1 MLKKIILFSI
11 FIFFKTFALIE
22 APSTIYVG
30 NGMNSLGAYNYEYYE
45 FFSDSSGI
53 NTINI
58 DDYTFIKGNTYT
70 FTKLNSNY
78 HPFVVADSKSGSSW
92 HLAEQ
97 TSAINY
103 NFQNT
108 SGPSINPNQSVTF
121 TIPLNYSG
129 EMGYY
134 CEIVFHSRMQNSL
147 NISEPQPIDFFEV
160 TNFSLS
166 QNTLNVDYN
175 LSGYFSSP
183 KSLTIPAGTTFAAG
197 ETKIFDSNNF
207 VAGNNSDLGFTGDM
221 LSSNRLIITEYLT
234 FESTG
239 TITGERLNA
248 LDALNNDHFIPVS
261 STNDLGLFFVEQ
273 SITDPLPDIPQGDII
288 VEIEEITDQLT
299 HPIGLIDPNDGSGR
313 KFVFQQT
320 GEIKTLDVNNNLSST
335 DVLDISDELVDL
347 FPVIPYDERGLLGV
361 ILHPSFT
368 NNGILYYFASVP
380 VSSNIT
386 ADFTFPENTNLD
398 HHSVLVEVTFTD
410 SNLSSYFGDG
420 DTYTQRE
427 ILRLEQPVAE
437 SFPIIGSNH
446 NSGSMSFDTNGY
458 LMISIGDAGD
468 ANDTGNGHGLIGNGQ
483 DPSNIWGSIIRID
496 VNGFNSTNGEYGI
509 PSDNPFVNDSEK
521 LDEIYAYGFRNPWT
535 FSLDPS
541 SGIIYS
547 ADSGQDLV
555 QEVNIVEK
563 GKNYGW
569 RTKEGSFLFDPQT
582 GLIGSINN
590 FTNINNYIDPLV
602 EYDHDQ
608 GYANVIGGHVYRG
621 ESIPSLIGSYVCGD
635 YGAIFSNSGSLFYID
650 ASNTL
655 KRIQIGVDNRAL
667 TTDVRGFSFDSDGEL
682 YFVGNGVSS
691 ASLFK
696 IVPYAKAQ
704 LTFEQTSVNVRVDG
718 NGKVLKLINSS
729 NLINLFNGNTNIIL
743 ESGDSFDFPIEESGF
758 FKAVAE

>member
-1 MLKKIILFSI
+1 MLKFISLIILFSLN
-11 FIFFKTFALIE
+11 TFALIE
-22 APSTIYVG
+22 APSIVYVG
-30 NGMNSLGAYNYEYYE
+30 NGMNSLGAYNNEYYQ
-45 FFSDSSGI
+45 FFSDSSG
-53 NTINI
+53 NNSINI
-58 DDYTFIKGNTYT
+58 NDYTFVKGNTYT
-70 FTKLNSNY
+70 FTKLSSNY
-78 HPFVVADSKSGSSW
+78 HPFVIADSKNGSDW
-92 HLAEQ
+92 HLASQ

-103 NFQNT
+103 EFQNT
-108 SGPSINPNQSVTF
+108 SAPAINPNESVTF
-121 TIPLNYSG
+121 TIPSDYSG
-129 EMGYY
+129 ELGYFCQIIY
-134 CEIVFHSRMQNSL
+134 HSRMQNSL
-147 NISEPQPIDFFEV
+147 NITDPQPIDFFEV

-166 QNTLNVDYN
+166 ENTISNDYN
-175 LSGYFSSP
+175 LSGYFTAP

-197 ETKIFDSNNF
+197 ETKIFDSNYF
-207 VAGNNSDLGFTGDM
+207 AAGSNSDLGFVGDM
-221 LSSNRLIITEYLT
+221 LSSNRLVITEYLT
-234 FESTG
+234 LESNG
-239 TITGERLNA
+239 NIIGERLNA
-248 LDALNNDHFIPVS
+248 LDALNNDHFIPIS
-261 STNDLGLFFVEQ
+261 STNDLGLFFDEQ
-273 SITDPLPDIPQGDII
+273 SITDPLPDIPQGEII
-288 VEIEEITDQLT
+288 VEIVEITDQLT
-299 HPIGLIDPNDGSGR
+299 HPIGLIDPDDGSGR

-320 GEIKTLDVNNNLSST
+320 GEIKTLDADNNLSSVN
-335 DVLDISDELVDL
+335 VLDISSELVDL

-380 VSSNIT
+380 TNST
-386 ADFTFPENTNLD
+386 ADFTFPENVNID

-410 SNLSSYFGDG
+410 SNGSSYFGDG
-420 DTYTQRE
+420 DTYSQQE

-496 VNGFNSTNGEYGI
+496 LNGVNSANGKYGI
-509 PSDNPFVNDSEK
+509 PLDNPFINDSNK

-535 FSLDPS
+535 FSLDPA
-541 SGIIYS
+541 SGVIYS

-590 FTNINNYIDPLV
+590 FTNVNNYVDPLV

-621 ESIPSLIGSYVCGD
+621 ESIPSLVGSYICGD

-650 ASNTL
+650 ATSNIL
-655 KRIQIGVDNRAL
+655 KRIKIGVDNRAL

-682 YFVGNGVSS
+682 YFVGNGPSS

-696 IVPYAKAQ
+696 IVPYARAQ
-704 LTFEQTSVNVRVDG
+704 LTFEQASVNVTIDG
-718 NGKVLKLINSS
+718 NGQVLKLIDSS
-729 NLINLFNGNTNIIL
+729 NLDNLSNGNTNIVS
-743 ESGDSFDFPIEESGF
+743 ESGDSFSFPIEESGF

>member
-1 MLKKIILFSI
+1 MLKFISLIILFSWN
-11 FIFFKTFALIE
+11 TFALIE
-22 APSTIYVG
+22 APSIVYVG
-30 NGMNSLGAYNYEYYE
+30 NGMNSLGAYNNEYYQ
-45 FFSDSSGI
+45 FFSDSSG
-53 NTINI
+53 NNSINI
-58 DDYTFIKGNTYT
+58 NDYTFVKGNTYT
-70 FTKLNSNY
+70 FTKLSSNY
-78 HPFVVADSKSGSSW
+78 HPFVIADSKSGSDW
-92 HLAEQ
+92 HLASQ

-103 NFQNT
+103 EFQNT
-108 SGPSINPNQSVTF
+108 SAPAINPNESVTF
-121 TIPLNYSG
+121 TIPSDYSG
-129 EMGYY
+129 ELGYY
-134 CEIVFHSRMQNSL
+134 CQIIYHTRMQNSL
-147 NISEPQPIDFFEV
+147 NISDPQPIDFFEV

-166 QNTLNVDYN
+166 ENTITNDYN
-175 LSGYFSSP
+175 LSGYFTAP

-207 VAGNNSDLGFTGDM
+207 IAGSNLDLGFVGDM

-234 FESTG
+234 LESNG
-239 TITGERLNA
+239 NIIGERLNA
-248 LDALNNDHFIPVS
+248 LDALNNDHFIPIS
-261 STNDLGLFFVEQ
+261 STNDLGLFFDEQ
-273 SITDPLPDIPQGDII
+273 SITDPLPDIPQGEII

-320 GEIKTLDVNNNLSST
+320 GEIKTLDADNNLSSVN
-335 DVLDISDELVDL
+335 VLDISSELVDL

-380 VSSNIT
+380 TNSA
-386 ADFTFPENTNLD
+386 ADFTFSENVNID

-410 SNLSSYFGDG
+410 SNGSSFFGDG
-420 DTYTQRE
+420 DTYSKRE

-496 VNGFNSTNGEYGI
+496 LNGVNSANGKYGI
-509 PSDNPFVNDSEK
+509 PLDNPFINDSNK

-535 FSLDPS
+535 FSLDPA
-541 SGIIYS
+541 SGVIYS

-590 FTNINNYIDPLV
+590 FTNVNNYVDPLV

-621 ESIPSLIGSYVCGD
+621 DSIPSLVGSYICGD

-650 ASNTL
+650 ATSNTL
-655 KRIQIGVDNRAL
+655 NRIQIGVDNRAL
-667 TTDVRGFSFDSDGEL
+667 ATDVRGFSFDSDGEL
-682 YFVGNGVSS
+682 YFVGNGPSS

-696 IVPYAKAQ
+696 IVPYARAQ
-704 LTFEQTSVNVRVDG
+704 LTFEQASVNVTIDG
-718 NGKVLKLINSS
+718 NGQVLKLIDSS
-729 NLINLFNGNTNIIL
+729 NLDNLSNGNTNIVS
-743 ESGDSFDFPIEESGF
+743 ESGDSFSFPIEESGF